1 MLLKLFFSL
10 LQILYIN
17 ITREQKAF
25 ENSVFV
31 CHIALFLY
39 ESNEQAAL
47 KKNKKKNP
55 HGTMPAPEKAI
66 WISNSFGPG
75 QLNVSLIAI
84 T

>member
-1 MLLKLFFSL
+1 M
-10 LQILYIN
+10 
-17 ITREQKAF
+17 TREQKAF

-39 ESNEQAAL
+39 ESNEQAPL
-47 KKNKKKNP
+47 KKKNP
-55 HGTMPAPEKAI
+55 HGNMPAPEKAI

>member
-1 MLLKLFFSL
+1 M
-10 LQILYIN
+10 
-17 ITREQKAF
+17 TREQKAF

-47 KKNKKKNP
+47 KKKNP